1 MFMKTLEM
9 TTNQNMAEME
19 DVMSVFYALGATV
32 TKIGYYE
39 PQKPV
44 WAHETWV
51 ATPTYTWLIEYP
63 DAMEMPVVTYATMI
77 DSTDYCN

>member
-1 MFMKTLEM
+1 MKTLEM
-9 TTNQNMAEME
+9 ITNQNMIEME

-32 TKIGYYE
+32 TKIGYTE
-39 PQKPV
+39 SERPI
-44 WAHETWV
+44 WADEFWV

>member
-1 MFMKTLEM
+1 MKRLEM
-9 TTNQNMAEME
+9 TTNQNMIEME

-44 WAHETWV
+44 WAHETWMPI
-51 ATPTYTWLIEYP
+51 PTYTWLIEYP
-63 DAMEMPVVTYATMI
+63 DAMETPVVTYATMI

>member
-1 MFMKTLEM
+1 MKTLEM
-9 TTNQNMAEME
+9 TTNQNMIEME
-19 DVMSVFYALGATV
+19 DIMSVFHALGATV

-63 DAMEMPVVTYATMI
+63 DAMELPVTTYATMI

>member
-1 MFMKTLEM
+1 MKTLEM

>member
-19 DVMSVFYALGATV
+19 DIMSVFHALGATV

-39 PQKPV
+39 PEKPL
-44 WAHETWV
+44 WANEFWMPI
-51 ATPTYTWLIEYP
+51 PTYTWLIEYP
-63 DAMEMPVVTYATMI
+63 EAMEKTVVTYATKN
-77 DSTDYCN
+77 D